1 MKPATSPGLS
11 NSDSTKPEGYS
22 TRSKVL
28 DGSRERLAK
37 TVAIIAAVL
46 VGLYATRNLGHDAP
60 SWLDA
65 KVRGW
70 GDRTYT
76 WTVIHRETSPLFRF
90 FFNPISSLLK
100 TLNNATL
107 WMLRAL
113 RWIGVLATVA
123 FIARR
128 VAGWR
133 PAIVATGSLLM
144 CGVLGVW
151 DQTLIA
157 LALMLVSVALAM
169 VIGVPLGVWA
179 GLNDRVDRLLKT
191 VMDTAQVLPAYVY
204 LLPVVVAVGI
214 GAPAAIITTVIFAV
228 PPAVKLTSLG
238 IRAVPVVTTEVG
250 QSFGSTKRQLLTKVQ
265 LPMAKGPILLGLNQV
280 IMMAFGIVVIAAQV
294 GTGGLGD
301 DVQEGLRKVDV
312 GAALAPGL
320 ALVFAAVALDRMS
333 TSVRSARLVSRRS
346 KKTDAFPTPLKPLS
360 AHIATL
366 PDGFLGLA
374 SFVSIV
380 GLAVLTKALGWSTF
394 PSWLHIDVV
403 KPANSAVKWINTNL
417 REGVPVVGGTGPFSD
432 FLVLKLLTPL
442 RDLFLAPAWWAVA
455 LVVGLIGWL
464 SGRSVTSAASLG
476 ASSTGRGIAGDQIA
490 DGRKSSGR
498 SVGKLA
504 RNGNWKL
511 GALCFALMVAIASL
525 RVWDLAMD
533 TLSQVLVALAIS
545 VALAVPLGIVVGRSD
560 RIERFARPLLD
571 AAQVLP
577 PFVYLVPV
585 IFLFNV
591 GRVPGVIASVI
602 YALPPGIRL
611 TSMGLRSVPWAPRE
625 AAISFGATP
634 RQELFRVQLPLAAKS
649 ILLGINQTM
658 LMVLSM
664 VVIAALVGAGA
675 LGLEVVVGV
684 RKQEIGRGLAGGLAI
699 VGLAIVLDRI
709 TQAWGNRSGGPSTTR

>member
-1 MKPATSPGLS
+1 VKPVPASSSGASRTGGS
-11 NSDSTKPEGYS
+11 S
-22 TRSKVL
+22 TRDASSG
-28 DGSRERLAK
+28 DANSGDSSSGDSSSGGPSR
-37 TVAIIAAVL
+37 TVAQLLASRQGRTARKVFLIVAVIA
-46 VGLYATRNLGHDAP
+46 GLFATRNLGHEVPA
-60 SWLDA
+60 WLDA

-70 GDRTYT
+70 GDRTYQ
-76 WTVIHRETSPLFRF
+76 WTIIHRETSPLFRF
-90 FFNPISSLLK
+90 VFNPISTALK
-100 TLNNATL
+100 NLNNATL
-107 WMLRAL
+107 WLLRSL
-113 RWIGVLATVA
+113 RWTGVLATVA
-123 FIARR
+123 LIARR
-128 VAGWR
+128 VGGWR
-133 PAIVATGSLLM
+133 PAVIATGSLLL

-151 DQTLIA
+151 DLTLIA
-157 LALMLVSVALAM
+157 LALMLVSVGLAM

-179 GLNDRVDRLLKT
+179 GLNDRVDRVLSAVL
-191 VMDTAQVLPAYVY
+191 DTAQVLPAYVY

-214 GAPAAIITTVIFAV
+214 GAPAAIVTTVIFAI

-238 IRAVPVVTTEVG
+238 IRAVPVVSTEVG
-250 QSFGSTKRQLLTKVQ
+250 QSFGCTRRQLLAKVQ
-265 LPMAKGPILLGLNQV
+265 LPMAKRPILLGLNQV

-301 DVQEGLRKVDV
+301 AVQEGLQKVDV
-312 GAALAPGL
+312 GRALAPGL

-333 TSVRSARLVSRRS
+333 TSERSKRVGSRFFKTSAAMPARLKTLSARI
-346 KKTDAFPTPLKPLS
+346 T
-360 AHIATL
+360 IL
-366 PDGFLGLA
+366 PGWILGLA
-374 SFVSIV
+374 SVVGIV
-380 GLAVLTKALGWSTF
+380 GLAFVTRTLRWSAF

-417 REGVPVVGGTGPFSD
+417 REGVPFVGGTGPFSD

-442 RDLFLAPAWWAVA
+442 RDLLLAPAWWA
-455 LVVGLIGWL
+455 
-464 SGRSVTSAASLG
+464 
-476 ASSTGRGIAGDQIA
+476 IAGVTGLVA
-490 DGRKSSGR
+490 WRSGGRRRGS
-498 SVGKLA
+498 
-504 RNGNWKL
+504 WKL
-511 GALCFALMVAIASL
+511 GLLCTGLMVGIASL

-545 VALAVPLGIVVGRSD
+545 VTLAVPLGILVGRSD
-560 RIERFARPLLD
+560 RIERFARPFLD

-634 RQELFRVQLPLAAKS
+634 KQELLRVQLPLAARS

-675 LGLEVVVGV
+675 LGLEAVVGV

-709 TQAWGNRSGGPSTTR
+709 TQAWGNRSGGPSTAR

>member
-1 MKPATSPGLS
+1 MKIASASGQRGS
-11 NSDSTKPEGYS
+11 EGNGS
-22 TRSKVL
+22 
-28 DGSRERLAK
+28 GSRNGQPAPSRPLTTKQRRLA
-37 TVAIIAAVL
+37 TRVALIAAVL
-46 VGLYATRNLGHDAP
+46 VGLFATRHLGHDVP

-70 GDRTYT
+70 GDRTYS

-90 FFNPISSLLK
+90 FFNPISTALK
-100 TLNNATL
+100 NLNNATL
-107 WMLRAL
+107 WLLRAL
-113 RWIGVLATVA
+113 RWTGVLAAVA
-123 FIARR
+123 LIARR

-133 PAIVATGSLLM
+133 PAFVATGSLLM

-151 DQTLIA
+151 DQTLIT
-157 LALMLVSVALAM
+157 LALMMVSVGLAM
-169 VIGVPLGVWA
+169 IIGVPLGVWA
-179 GLNDRVDRLLKT
+179 GLNDRVDRVLKT
-191 VMDTAQVLPAYVY
+191 ILDTAQVLPAYVY

-214 GAPAAIITTVIFAV
+214 GAPAAIVTTVIFAV

-250 QSFGSTKRQLLTKVQ
+250 QSFGCTTAQLLRKVQ
-265 LPMAKGPILLGLNQV
+265 LPMAKRPILLGLNQV

-312 GAALAPGL
+312 GRALTPGL
-320 ALVFAAVALDRMS
+320 ALVFAAVTLDRIS
-333 TSVRSARLVSRRS
+333 TSERSTRLGSRWSKTLTKIGAAPKDLSVR
-346 KKTDAFPTPLKPLS
+346 
-360 AHIATL
+360 IATL
-366 PDGFLGLA
+366 PGWMRGLA
-374 SFVSIV
+374 GVV
-380 GLAVLTKALGWSTF
+380 GMVGVALLTKTFHWSSF
-394 PSWLHIDVV
+394 PSRLHIDVV

-442 RDLFLAPAWWAVA
+442 RDLLLTPAWWAIA
-455 LVVGLIGWL
+455 VVTGLIGW
-464 SGRSVTSAASLG
+464 
-476 ASSTGRGIAGDQIA
+476 GIAP
-490 DGRKSSGR
+490 SSGTLIEPR
-498 SVGKLA
+498 ALRRNGKL
-504 RNGNWKL
+504 GI
-511 GALCFALMVAIASL
+511 LCFAIMGAIASL

-545 VALAVPLGIVVGRSD
+545 IALAVPIGILVGRSD
-560 RIERFARPLLD
+560 RIERIARPLLD

-591 GRVPGVIASVI
+591 GRVTGVIASVI

-611 TSMGLRSVPWAPRE
+611 TSMGLRAVPWAPRE

-634 RQELFRVQLPLAAKS
+634 KQELLRVQLPLAARS

-675 LGLEVVVGV
+675 LGLEVVIGV
-684 RKQEIGRGLAGGLAI
+684 RKQENGRGLAGGLAI

-709 TQAWGNRSGGPSTTR
+709 TQAWGNRSSGPPSH

>member
-1 MKPATSPGLS
+1 MKLSPASGVSSSVELDSGTGIHQFLTSKQGRMA
-11 NSDSTKPEGYS
+11 
-22 TRSKVL
+22 TRV
-28 DGSRERLAK
+28 
-37 TVAIIAAVL
+37 VVVVAVL
-46 VGLYATRNLGHDAP
+46 LGLFATRHLGHNVP

-90 FFNPISSLLK
+90 FFNPISSALK
-100 TLNNATL
+100 NLNLATL
-107 WMLRAL
+107 WMLRTL
-113 RWIGVLATVA
+113 RWTGVLLSVA
-123 FIARR
+123 LIAKR

-133 PAIVATGSLLM
+133 PALIACGSLLM

-151 DQTLIA
+151 DSTLIA
-157 LALMLVSVALAM
+157 LALMLVSVSLAM
-169 VIGVPLGVWA
+169 LIGVPLGIWA
-179 GLNDRVDRLLKT
+179 GLCDRADRILKT
-191 VMDTAQVLPAYVY
+191 ILDTAQVLPTYVY
-204 LLPVVVAVGI
+204 LSPVVVAVGI
-214 GAPAAIITTVIFAV
+214 GAPAAIVTTVIFAV

-238 IRAVPVVTTEVG
+238 IRGVPVVTTEVG
-250 QSFGSTKRQLLTKVQ
+250 ESFGCTPGQLLRKVQ
-265 LPMAKGPILLGLNQV
+265 LPMAKRPILLGLNQV
-280 IMMAFGIVVIAAQV
+280 IMMAFGIVAIAAQI
-294 GTGGLGD
+294 GTGGLGS
-301 DVQEGLRKVDV
+301 DVQEGLSKVDV
-312 GAALAPGL
+312 GRALAPGL

-333 TSVRSARLVSRRS
+333 TSERSTRLQSRWSKGLPSMPSPLLTISARLSILPPWVTATASVIAVVLVAS
-346 KKTDAFPTPLKPLS
+346 ITKTLRWS
-360 AHIATL
+360 A
-366 PDGFLGLA
+366 
-374 SFVSIV
+374 
-380 GLAVLTKALGWSTF
+380 F
-394 PSWLHIDVV
+394 PSWLSLDVV
-403 KPANSAVKWINTNL
+403 KPANFAVKWINTNL
-417 REGVPVVGGTGPFSD
+417 REGVPVIGGTGPFSD

-442 RDLFLAPAWWAVA
+442 RDLLLAPAWWAIAAVA
-455 LVVGLIGWL
+455 GLIGW
-464 SGRSVTSAASLG
+464 R
-476 ASSTGRGIAGDQIA
+476 
-490 DGRKSSGR
+490 SSG
-498 SVGKLA
+498 
-504 RNGNWKL
+504 WKL
-511 GALCFALMVAIASL
+511 GALCSALMVMIASL

-545 VALAVPLGIVVGRSD
+545 VALAVPLGILVGRSD
-560 RIERFARPLLD
+560 RIERVARPLLD

-625 AAISFGATP
+625 AAIAFGATP
-634 RQELFRVQLPLAAKS
+634 RQELLRVQLPLAARS

-709 TQAWGNRSGGPSTTR
+709 TQAWGNRSSGPSSNR

>member
-1 MKPATSPGLS
+1 MKAATASGQSSSELNGSGPGDGQPAV
-11 NSDSTKPEGYS
+11 
-22 TRSKVL
+22 SKL
-28 DGSRERLAK
+28 LMAKQGRLARR
-37 TVAIIAAVL
+37 IILIAALL
-46 VGLYATRNLGHDAP
+46 VGLFVTRHLGHDVP
-60 SWLDA
+60 SWLDI

-70 GDRTYT
+70 GDRIYS
-76 WTVIHRETSPLFRF
+76 WTVIHRETSPLFRLL
-90 FFNPISSLLK
+90 FNPISTALK
-100 TLNNATL
+100 NLNNATL
-107 WMLRAL
+107 WLLRAL
-113 RWIGVLATVA
+113 RWTGVLATVA
-123 FIARR
+123 LIARR

-133 PAIVATGSLLM
+133 PVFVATGSLLM
-144 CGVLGVW
+144 CGILGVW
-151 DQTLIA
+151 DQTLIT
-157 LALMLVSVALAM
+157 LSLMMVSVALAM

-179 GLNDRVDRLLKT
+179 GLNDRVDRVLKT
-191 VMDTAQVLPAYVY
+191 ILDTAQVLPAYVY

-214 GAPAAIITTVIFAV
+214 GAPAAIVTTVIFAV

-250 QSFGSTKRQLLTKVQ
+250 LSFGCTTAQLLRKVQ
-265 LPMAKGPILLGLNQV
+265 LPMAKRPILLGLNQV

-312 GAALAPGL
+312 GRAFAPGL
-320 ALVFAAVALDRMS
+320 ALVFAAVTLDRMS
-333 TSVRSARLVSRRS
+333 TSERATRLGSRWS
-346 KKTDAFPTPLKPLS
+346 KKPTAGSAALKNLS
-360 AHIATL
+360 VRIATL
-366 PDGFLGLA
+366 PGWGRGLA
-374 SFVSIV
+374 SVVGIV
-380 GLAVLTKALGWSTF
+380 AVALLTKGLHLSAF
-394 PSWLHIDVV
+394 PARLHIDVV
-403 KPANSAVKWINTNL
+403 KPANSAVKWINSNL

-442 RDLFLAPAWWAVA
+442 RDLLLGPAWWAIAAVI
-455 LVVGLIGWL
+455 GLIGWGITP
-464 SGRSVTSAASLG
+464 SSG
-476 ASSTGRGIAGDQIA
+476 ASSRHGSR
-490 DGRKSSGR
+490 RR
-498 SVGKLA
+498 
-504 RNGNWKL
+504 NWKL
-511 GALCFALMVAIASL
+511 GVLCFALMTAIASL

-545 VALAVPLGIVVGRSD
+545 IALAVPIGILVGRSD
-560 RIERFARPLLD
+560 RIERIARPLLD

-591 GRVPGVIASVI
+591 GRVTGVIASVI

-611 TSMGLRSVPWAPRE
+611 ISMGLRAVPWAPRE

-634 RQELFRVQLPLAAKS
+634 KQELLRVQLPLAARS

-709 TQAWGNRSGGPSTTR
+709 TQAWGNRSSGPSSQ

>member
-1 MKPATSPGLS
+1 M
-11 NSDSTKPEGYS
+11 
-22 TRSKVL
+22 
-28 DGSRERLAK
+28 
-37 TVAIIAAVL
+37 
-46 VGLYATRNLGHDAP
+46 GHDVP
-60 SWLDA
+60 TWLDA
-65 KVRGW
+65 RVRGW
-70 GDRTYT
+70 GDRTYQ
-76 WTVIHRETSPLFRF
+76 WTIIHRETSPLFRF
-90 FFNPISSLLK
+90 VFNPISTTLK
-100 TLNNATL
+100 NLNNATL
-107 WMLRAL
+107 WLLRTL
-113 RWIGVLATVA
+113 RWTGVLATVA
-123 FIARR
+123 LIARR

-133 PAIVATGSLLM
+133 PAFVATGSLLM

-157 LALMLVSVALAM
+157 LALMLVSVVLAM
-169 VIGVPLGVWA
+169 LIGVPLGVWA
-179 GLNDRVDRLLKT
+179 GLNDRVDRTVKT

-204 LLPVVVAVGI
+204 LLPVVIAVGI
-214 GAPAAIITTVIFAV
+214 GAPAAIVTTVIFAV

-238 IRAVPVVTTEVG
+238 VRGVPVVTTEVG
-250 QSFGSTKRQLLTKVQ
+250 RSFGSTTRQLLTKVQ
-265 LPMAKGPILLGLNQV
+265 LPMAKRPILLGLNQV

-301 DVQEGLRKVDV
+301 DVQEGLRQVDV
-312 GAALAPGL
+312 GRALAPGL

-333 TSVRSARLVSRRS
+333 TSERTTRLVSGWSKRTTAKPSVFGHLSARL
-346 KKTDAFPTPLKPLS
+346 
-360 AHIATL
+360 ATL
-366 PDGFLGLA
+366 PVWIAALA
-374 SFVSIV
+374 SIV
-380 GLAVLTKALGWSTF
+380 GVIGVAALSEVMRWSTF
-394 PSWLHIDVV
+394 PSWLHLDVV
-403 KPANSAVKWINTNL
+403 KPANSAVKWTNTNL
-417 REGVPVVGGTGPFSD
+417 REGVPVLGGTGPFSD

-442 RDLFLAPAWWAVA
+442 RDLLLVPAWWAIA
-455 LVVGLIGWL
+455 GVVGFIGWL
-464 SGRSVTSAASLG
+464 SSGSPQNHLVSSSLV
-476 ASSTGRGIAGDQIA
+476 SSSEDRDSEGKGV
-490 DGRKSSGR
+490 SGR
-498 SVGKLA
+498 HRRRGS
-504 RNGNWKL
+504 WKL
-511 GALCFALMVAIASL
+511 GVLCFGLMTTIAAL

-545 VALAVPLGIVVGRSD
+545 VALAVPLGILVGRSD
-560 RIERFARPLLD
+560 RIERIARPLLD
-571 AAQVLP
+571 AAQVMP

-634 RQELFRVQLPLAAKS
+634 KQELLRVQLPLAARS

-709 TQAWGNRSGGPSTTR
+709 TQAWGNRTSGPSSNR